1 MQVAIDMDTYINKLQ
16 EVSELLKEI
25 DTSIDKLRFIT
36 IKEFS
41 EITGWSSATVQNLYN
56 RPDFP
61 SCDYGKEKIALLS
74 AVIKYFE
81 VPRRKEW

>member
-1 MQVAIDMDTYINKLQ
+1 MQVAIDMDTYINKMQ
-16 EVSELLKEI
+16 EVSGLLKEI

-41 EITGWSSATVQNLYN
+41 EITGWSPATVQNLYN

-81 VPRRKEW
+81 VPRRKE

>member
-1 MQVAIDMDTYINKLQ
+1 MQTTIKLDTYIDKLQ
-16 EVSELLKEI
+16 EVSELLKQI
-25 DTSIDKLRFIT
+25 DTQVDKLRFIT

-41 EITGWSSATVQNLYN
+41 EITGWAPATVQNLYN

-81 VPRRKEW
+81 VPRRRE

>member
-1 MQVAIDMDTYINKLQ
+1 MQATIELDTYIQKMQ

-25 DTSIDKLRFIT
+25 DTNVDKLRFVT
-36 IKEFS
+36 VKEFAS
-41 EITGWSSATVQNLYN
+41 ITGWAPATVQNLFN

-61 SCDYGKEKIALLS
+61 TCDYGKEKIALLS

-81 VPRRKEW
+81 VPRRKGD